1 MFLLKSAFG
10 GMERVA
16 QRPQDCASGS
26 TPATLVIRWELF
38 FRIMVVFGCHVSP
51 YTSGPQMSSKSLFQE
66 DVTSRTVAQRTE
78 VQMIRAA
85 EEFRRKR
92 TDRYD
97 GMWYLS
103 GIYYSM

>member
-1 MFLLKSAFG
+1 VLRNGRKTVHPVQRLQHKSNVKVCLLS
-10 GMERVA
+10 V
-16 QRPQDCASGS
+16 
-26 TPATLVIRWELF
+26 LVIRWELF
-38 FRIMVVFGCHVSP
+38 FRIIVVFGCHVSP

-78 VQMIRAA
+78 VQIIRAA